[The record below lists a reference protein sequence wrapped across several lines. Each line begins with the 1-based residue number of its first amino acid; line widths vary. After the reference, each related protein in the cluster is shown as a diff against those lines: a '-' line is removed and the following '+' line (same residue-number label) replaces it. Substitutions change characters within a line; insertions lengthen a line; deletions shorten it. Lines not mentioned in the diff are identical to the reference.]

1 MGAAALQVEAMAPR
15 PTDTIQVT
23 VRIKPEWIAAADVI
37 AAKLSRPGLE
47 VTRADAYRIAMARGF
62 EELQRELGI
71 ASAATATPPKTTKT
85 KKPSR

>member
-1 MGAAALQVEAMAPR
+1 MAPR

-23 VRIKPEWIAAADVI
+23 VRIKPEWIATADEI

-62 EELQRELGI
+62 DELRRELGLEAA
-71 ASAATATPPKTTKT
+71 ASPGAKT
-85 KKPSR
+85 KKR